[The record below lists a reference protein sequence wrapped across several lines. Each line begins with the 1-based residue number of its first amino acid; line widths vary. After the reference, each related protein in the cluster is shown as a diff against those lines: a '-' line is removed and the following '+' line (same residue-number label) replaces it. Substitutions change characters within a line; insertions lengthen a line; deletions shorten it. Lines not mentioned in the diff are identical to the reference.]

1 MREMRLVR
9 LFKSISELFSRKR
22 SESAK
27 PTSKPKLGLNKRLK
41 PNRRKSRVKNKGEV
55 SPPVSRT
62 KSRSRRVIV
71 RLFDIL

>member
-1 MREMRLVR
+1 
-9 LFKSISELFSRKR
+9 LFSRKR

-55 SPPVSRT
+55 RPPVSRT